1 MINVLAFDTSS
12 PAPALALVA
21 GGRLFEEPLPPERR
35 ASEELLPALARLLAA
50 AAIRLEECAILAVCS
65 GPGSFT
71 GVRVGLATV
80 WGLSRALGIPVEP
93 VPTLEAMAEASR
105 GTGPEVTCVLDAGR
119 GELVAAAFSLGEHRA
134 RSLGPVL
141 RAPAAQVARLHSSR
155 PMVSLPAGLGVA
167 AAVAPPMR
175 IGSGL
180 ALAVARAPR
189 PATSSFAAIYSRPS
203 AAEEKHGA
211 T

>member
-12 PAPALALVA
+12 PAPALSLVA

-35 ASEELLPALARLLAA
+35 ASEELLPALAPACGCGDPLQD
-50 AAIRLEECAILAVCS
+50 CARLAVCS

-71 GVRVGLATV
+71 GARVGLATA
-80 WGLSRALGIPVEP
+80 WGLSRALGIPLEP

-119 GELVAAAFSLGEHRA
+119 GELVAERFSLEENRA
-134 RSLGPVL
+134 RSLGPAR
-141 RAPAAQVARLHSSR
+141 RAQAAEIARIHSSG
-155 PMVSLPAGLGVA
+155 PVVSLPAGLGVA
-167 AAVAPPMR
+167 GATAPVMR
-175 IGSGL
+175 VSSGL

-189 PATSSFAAIYSRPS
+189 PAASSFAAIYSRPS

-211 T
+211 A